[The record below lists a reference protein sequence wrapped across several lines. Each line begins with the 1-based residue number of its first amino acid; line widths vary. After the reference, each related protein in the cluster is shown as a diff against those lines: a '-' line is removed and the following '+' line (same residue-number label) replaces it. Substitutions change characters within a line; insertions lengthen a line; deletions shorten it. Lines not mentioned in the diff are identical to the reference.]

1 MSRVTQPSEP
11 INTIN
16 IKPAE
21 AAKLLGVSPQFIRIG
36 LQRGKFPW
44 GYAVQQSKT
53 RYTYFINRTKLC
65 EVEGVQL
72 NAD

>member
-1 MSRVTQPSEP
+1 MATQPS
-11 INTIN
+11 IN

-44 GYAVQQSKT
+44 GYAVQQSTT
-53 RYTYFINRTKLC
+53 RYTYFINRAKLLA
-65 EVEGVQL
+65 VEGIKDPEL
-72 NAD
+72 